1 MVKIRFIDF
10 LLAGIAGTHEG
21 SAGVG
26 YFGKFARRVALES

>member
-10 LLAGIAGTHEG
+10 LLAGVAGTHER

-26 YFGKFARRVALES
+26 YFSKFARRVVLES